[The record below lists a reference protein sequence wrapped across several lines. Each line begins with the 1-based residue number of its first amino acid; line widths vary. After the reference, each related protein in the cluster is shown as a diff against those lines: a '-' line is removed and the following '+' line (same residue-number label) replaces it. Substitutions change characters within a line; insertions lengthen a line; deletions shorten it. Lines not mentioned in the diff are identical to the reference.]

1 MLKKISCCLIWMI
14 LNISFLPM
22 GEAKEIVIERIQ
34 VLSINS
40 SINPATEDYIK
51 NEYKKFTST
60 DLVVIK
66 LNTPGGLVSVTKEII
81 TTIGNSDALTAVWV
95 NPEGASATSAGAI
108 ISSASHFLFMS
119 PGTNIGAATPIGMG
133 SDIDQKDARSK
144 AINDLVALVK
154 SLSQARDRNS
164 APFEK
169 MISDAQSFTDGEA
182 IAARIV
188 DAKVSSINE
197 ILEYIKDRS
206 IRIKGESISVKLVE
220 NYNVVEKP
228 MTTGQI
234 ILNILANP
242 STAYILF
249 LIGAALIYFELQSPG
264 GLIAGAIGT
273 LFLVLAGIAFQV
285 LPLNVG
291 SLGLILLAFVLFVLE
306 IYITSYG
313 LLSLAGLVSLVFG
326 SLFLFKTDNSYMQV
340 NLQIIFSTLMAVLSI
355 LGGIGYM
362 LWRDR
367 KKDFHQPF
375 ELIGH
380 VGEVISVLPNE
391 LYQVKVFGE
400 IWSAHSSQVLQMHDQ
415 VKVINK
421 DSDKLQI
428 QVEKLANP

>member
-1 MLKKISCCLIWMI
+1 MQKKINWLLLFGILI
-14 LNISFLPM
+14 LNGLSNIQ
-22 GEAKEIVIERIQ
+22 AKEIIIDRIQ

-51 NEYKKFTST
+51 SEYKKFTT
-60 DLVVIK
+60 NDLVVIK

-95 NPEGASATSAGAI
+95 TPEGASATSAGAI

-133 SDIDQKDARSK
+133 SDIEQKDARSK

-154 SLSQARDRNS
+154 SLSQARSRNS

-169 MISDAQSFTDGEA
+169 MISEAQSFTDSEA
-182 IAARIV
+182 MSARIV
-188 DAKVSSINE
+188 DAKASVLNE
-197 ILEYIKDRS
+197 IVQFIQDRS
-206 IRIKGESISVKLVE
+206 ITIKGESVLVKLNP
-220 NYNVVEKP
+220 NYTLIEKP
-228 MTTGQI
+228 MTTGQM

-264 GLIAGAIGT
+264 GFIAGAIGT
-273 LFLVLAGIAFQV
+273 LFLILAGIAFQV

-313 LLSLAGLVSLVFG
+313 LLSLAGLISLIFG

-340 NLQIIFSTLMAVLSI
+340 NLQIIFSTLTAVLSI

-380 VGEVISVLPNE
+380 EGEVISVLPNN

-400 IWSAHSSQVLQMHDQ
+400 IWSAHCNEPLQMHDQ
-415 VKVINK
+415 VKVIEKN
-421 DSDKLQI
+421 SDKLQI
-428 QVEKLANP
+428 QVAKLVKT